1 MTSVSYM
8 TNTLEVLDIKSQDEL
23 ELKIRDGIIKLA
35 DVVKKVGPPSDTI
48 AKPVKL
54 PVPAAITSAQTSAL
68 EKLTKVFGK
77 VVPKTKRA
85 LTRNEIKDLYEERF
99 TLDSIE
105 TMAKKRKED
114 IRTSVVNHLDIGLA
128 DDLPTDKEGH
138 VLIANTVP
146 VDDTDQAFSWE
157 VREGTPTFSPSI
169 LKELDEKG
177 ELDHSVY
184 LRLTDQVRVVN
195 EQKVM
200 IELAKDPEYILDLI
214 RKASVAGT
222 PVGSLYVRTQK

>member
-1 MTSVSYM
+1 M
-8 TNTLEVLDIKSQDEL
+8 TNNLAVIGIKSQDEL
-23 ELKIRDGIIKLA
+23 DRKIRAGTIKLA
-35 DVVKKVGPPSDTI
+35 DVVKKVGPPSEAI
-48 AKPVKL
+48 EKPVKL

-85 LTRNEIKDLYEERF
+85 LNRSEIKDLHEERA
-99 TLDSIE
+99 TLDAIE
-105 TMAKKRKED
+105 KMAKARKED
-114 IRTSVVNHLDIGLA
+114 IRTSVVNHFDSERVDA
-128 DDLPTDKEGH
+128 SNCSTDKEGH
-138 VLIANTVP
+138 VLIANTVA

-157 VREGTPTFSPSI
+157 VREGIPSFSPLL
-169 LKELDEKG
+169 LKDLDEKK
-177 ELDHSVY
+177 EIDHDLY

-200 IELAKDPEYILDLI
+200 IELAKDPDILLDLI

-222 PVGSLYVRTQK
+222 PVGSLYVRNQKK